1 MRIAYNPKSA
11 SGPLTTAPTGDYLN
25 AITFDL
31 IGHNI
36 FARGEMFKGTD
47 TTYEVFRK
55 ATQSAV
61 GYNGLVPAPS
71 YTGTSIRFL
80 RENGTWEVPNQ
91 RPIKLGGGDFI
102 KETDYNKVLDIHSGN
117 GITIDYDNTG
127 KITIN
132 STLEVDGDFSGTIS
146 DAFTQVKV
154 GVSTLK
160 ATTNKAL
167 TFSADT
173 GIILTPNT
181 TTNTIQIAA
190 PIMVGATENQDG
202 IEGLVPKPITSDK
215 YLFLRG
221 DGIWAAPNIRDYGL
235 VTNNTDG
242 VVPKFDASDGTINNS
257 NNWVLTIN
265 EGAIGWYQ
273 LPTSAF
279 NPSWDSITNKP
290 ETYAPSEH
298 THPTSQINSLNGYS
312 YNKTL
317 ESTPVNLTTTD
328 TLNQALAKL
337 EHKANQGVT
346 AYNWYIAV
354 TEEDSDVYIN
364 KWNEIVDFLNELKE
378 SDGDILDQFVTLKT
392 DQTIEGSKIFTNNIS
407 ALGFVKQDSNDNNI
421 LLGGGGHKPIS
432 DFLLKSEAPAQELT
446 NNLITLTKNLK
457 VTQAWMDTGISGTD
471 LATGTYVIQVTVNDG
486 NMPEC
491 IWSGTMSWY
500 NGTCSDTETD
510 EILLHRS
517 GKAYSDTI
525 YLRTIM
531 QSSGVLKLQISADEN
546 LSASYDYTFKFKR
559 VI

>member
-11 SGPLTTAPTGDYLN
+11 EPLKVAPSGDYLN

-31 IGHNI
+31 AAHNI
-36 FARGEMFKGTD
+36 YARGELFKGTD
-47 TTYEVFRK
+47 TTYEVFKK
-55 ATQSAV
+55 AAQQDAE

-71 YTGTSIRFL
+71 YTDTSIRFL

-127 KITIN
+127 KIVIN

-190 PIMVGATENQDG
+190 PIMIGATENRDG
-202 IEGLVPKPITSDK
+202 IEGLVPKPVTSDK
-215 YLFLRG
+215 HLFLRG
-221 DGIWAAPNIRDYGL
+221 DGVWAAPDIRDYGL

-279 NPSWDSITNKP
+279 NPSWDSITGKP

-298 THPTSQINSLNGYS
+298 THPTSQIDSLAGYS

-337 EHKANQGVT
+337 EHKANQGVS
-346 AYNWYIAV
+346 AYNWYITV
-354 TEEDSDVYIN
+354 TAEDSDDYIN

-392 DQTIEGSKIFTNNIS
+392 DQTIEGSKIFTNNIN
-407 ALGFVKQDSNDNNI
+407 ALGFVKKDSNDDNI

-432 DFLLKSEAPAQELT
+432 DFLLKSETSTQELN
-446 NNLITLTKNLK
+446 NNLTIKNRNLK
-457 VTQAWMDTGISGTD
+457 VTQAWMDTEISGTD
-471 LATGTYVIQVTVNDG
+471 LATGTYVIQVTVNGG
-486 NMPEC
+486 NMSEC

-500 NGTCSDTETD
+500 NGTCSDTEAD

-517 GKAYSDTI
+517 GKSYSDTI